1 MSCVVWQSVVIRL
14 CVVMC
19 DDVTGE
25 MQAFESS
32 LMQKKK
38 LLDFKTVQN
47 VLRDEKPLFREV
59 LNEQVQTQQVCTA
72 FMLCGKTPPYSE
84 KFEFRESRCQPCV
97 KARASV

>member
-72 FMLCGKTPPYSE
+72 IMLCGKTPPYSE
-84 KFEFRESRCQPCV
+84 KFEFRESRCQCCT
-97 KARASV
+97 